1 MKTSKA
7 RSPIIRIAKYTFT
20 DEVRQK
26 SFIIMFSIC
35 AIFVFLIRGCYQGN
49 YMVNGHLLDAGT
61 VVRAMSKVIFHVIG
75 AGVMLI
81 AALLSMRV
89 FRRDRDDGMQSCIL
103 SKPIAR
109 RQYVMGKI
117 IGLWALSVLFMFI
130 LHSIVFLITSIN
142 FKVVMPE
149 YLIASLLCS
158 FNLLFVIVAVLLLS
172 LLMPDIVA
180 FLCVMAIGVVGF
192 VADGISAIS
201 HSQMGQ
207 MMIQQPGAP
216 PQSDLTWWGVIYY
229 LWPKLSGAQHF
240 ASSFIGS
247 EEAFHEF
254 GLIYPLINVLLYC
267 LILGALIFRRFG
279 NEDIV

>member
-1 MKTSKA
+1 MKTPKA
-7 RSPIIRIAKYTFT
+7 LPPIIRIAKYTLT

-26 SFIIMFSIC
+26 SFVIMFVIC

-49 YMVNGHLLDAGT
+49 YMVNGQSLDAGT
-61 VVRAMSKVIFHVIG
+61 VVRAVSKVTFHAIG

-81 AALLSMRV
+81 AALLSMSV

-109 RQYVMGKI
+109 WQYVMGKI
-117 IGLWALSVLFMFI
+117 IGLWALSVLFMFT

-142 FKVVMPE
+142 LKVVMPE

-158 FNLLFVIVAVLLLS
+158 FNLLFVVVAVLLLS

-180 FLCVMAIGVVGF
+180 FLCVMGIGVVGF

-201 HSQMGQ
+201 HSQMAQ
-207 MMIQQPGAP
+207 AMMQQPGAHS
-216 PQSDLTWWGVIYY
+216 QSDLTWWKVIYY
-229 LWPKLSGAQHF
+229 LWPKLSGAQQW
-240 ASSFIGS
+240 ASSLIGS
-247 EEAFHEF
+247 EAFLGF
-254 GLIYPLINVLLYC
+254 WSIYPLINVLLYC
-267 LILGALIFRRFG
+267 LILGALLFRRFG